1 MGVTQSRLFYC
12 GQTTRCSSPPLQ
24 YIHFP
29 ASQGVCRQP
38 SSPFGRVQKTSREA
52 NKNLL
57 QVQQI
62 SLDAVDVYS
71 TWRSVGVGATM
82 FMTSTVMEKRLVL
95 MTKNWLV
102 GVNIFTNNSPT
113 HTRVSDIHSRK

>member
-12 GQTTRCSSPPLQ
+12 GQTTRCSSPPSQ
-24 YIHFP
+24 YIT
-29 ASQGVCRQP
+29 SQHLKVFADSLPVPLEGYRRRQ
-38 SSPFGRVQKTSREA
+38 GKLT
-52 NKNLL
+52 KYLL